1 MDTPLC
7 SSKDLESYNQAVT
20 SSSCYNDIDSRYEN
34 IRLPQTF
41 PYSNCFIIEYV
52 LCRYMFYHYRSPYE
66 QYTQLPSEP
75 ASPPMCPAKHQNHSN
90 TQQLPTTPRNKA
102 ESVTTEPLIE
112 INDERP
118 KNKKFKRMESVPETS
133 LEISDTRLS
142 SASSP
147 SVSHKSKKDEKTL
160 LLPESFSSPEDI
172 LTQKLLETSANNEK
186 LEKTYEDAE
195 SSNDD
200 TQMTDDENI
209 VKSNEKLYNGN
220 VYNENKHNIV

>member
-1 MDTPLC
+1 MRF
-7 SSKDLESYNQAVT
+7 V
-20 SSSCYNDIDSRYEN
+20 DI
-34 IRLPQTF
+34 
-41 PYSNCFIIEYV
+41 
-52 LCRYMFYHYRSPYE
+52 FYHYRSPYE

-75 ASPPMCPAKHQNHSN
+75 ASPPMCPTRHKNYTN

-160 LLPESFSSPEDI
+160 LLPETFSSPEDI
-172 LTQKLLETSANNEK
+172 LTQKLLETSANNDK
-186 LEKTYEDAE
+186 FEKTYEDGE

-220 VYNENKHNIV
+220 VCN